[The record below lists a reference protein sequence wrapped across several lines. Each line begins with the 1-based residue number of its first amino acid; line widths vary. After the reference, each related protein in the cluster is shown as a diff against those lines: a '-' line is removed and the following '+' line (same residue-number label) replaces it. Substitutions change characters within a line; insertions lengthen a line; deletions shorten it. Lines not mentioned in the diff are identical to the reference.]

1 MSRECHVFRTQG
13 RKEGVWVSS
22 VAWDP
27 MRLRLTHS
35 NLVCVLH
42 RSCGH
47 LESPTEGEQ
56 WKSSDP

>member
-1 MSRECHVFRTQG
+1 MSRECHVFRTPG

-22 VAWDP
+22 VPQDP

-35 NLVCVLH
+35 NLVCMLH
-42 RSCGH
+42 RSSDH
-47 LESPTEGEQ
+47 PESPAEGEQ